1 MNKEI
6 AKELQEYSNQLEKRY
21 SNTNRTGNFNKET
34 FTVKEIIPTSDHT
47 ATLLFEK
54 SSGKLAAF
62 FCYYINRG
70 AAKGW
75 KYFVPTDSH
84 ITGMRAFEYYKLQVE
99 RTNYKKNFK

>member
-6 AKELQEYSNQLEKRY
+6 AKELQNYVNILQKRY
-21 SNTNRTGNFNKET
+21 SSPNREGNVNKES
-34 FTVKEIIPTSDHT
+34 FKVKEVIPTSDHT

-70 AAKGW
+70 ASKGW

-84 ITGMRAFEYYKLQVE
+84 ITGMRAFEYYKMQVE
-99 RTNYKKNFK
+99 RANFKKNFK

>member
-1 MNKEI
+1 MNKDV
-6 AKELQEYSNQLEKRY
+6 AKALDIFSQRLEFRY
-21 SNTNRTGNFNKET
+21 SNNEREGNYNNESFKI
-34 FTVKEIIPTSDHT
+34 KEIIPTSDHT
-47 ATLLFEK
+47 ATLIFKK

-70 AAKGW
+70 SSKGW

-99 RTNYKKNFK
+99 RTNYKQNFK